1 MLFMLFHVIFLVF
14 FLQDL
19 SKRIPVTAR
28 APLLIGR
35 PAAGEFLPCLNHSF
49 FFLFIHIHACRL
61 TQNHFHYCFVIYEII
76 YEVSLNGVKI
86 MF

>member
-1 MLFMLFHVIFLVF
+1 MLFMLFLMLFFLL

-35 PAAGEFLPCLNHSF
+35 PAAGEFLSPFLTISF
-49 FFLFIHIHACRL
+49 FLYTPIYMHVGRHSILFILIVL
-61 TQNHFHYCFVIYEII
+61 
-76 YEVSLNGVKI
+76 
-86 MF
+86 

>member
-1 MLFMLFHVIFLVF
+1 MLFMLFHVIFLFF

-35 PAAGEFLPCLNHSF
+35 PAAGEFLPCLNHSLF
-49 FFLFIHIHACRL
+49 FFYTYTC
-61 TQNHFHYCFVIYEII
+61 
-76 YEVSLNGVKI
+76 
-86 MF
+86 M